1 MREAA
6 RQQTTVLSQQSGG
19 TALATPLTVRDRVI
33 GVIDA
38 YKPADAGGWTSEEI
52 ALMETLVDQLG
63 TALESARLYQDTQRR
78 ATREQLTRQM
88 TEEMQRATDIDNLV
102 QNAMQQL
109 RAALSASRLVVHLG
123 TEDEL
128 RTRLDGQNPGT
139 PSPHTREET

>member
-1 MREAA
+1 
-6 RQQTTVLSQQSGG
+6 
-19 TALATPLTVRDRVI
+19 
-33 GVIDA
+33 
-38 YKPADAGGWTSEEI
+38 
-52 ALMETLVDQLG
+52 LVDQLG

-139 PSPHTREET
+139 PSSHTREET